1 MELSLRWQRGGMIM
15 TDRELLES
23 ILEQLS
29 ASQSH
34 IDELEAKVDEFVK
47 DDKSRLYGFARNGR
61 YERENE

>member
-1 MELSLRWQRGGMIM
+1 M

-34 IDELEAKVDEFVK
+34 IDNLEAKVDELVK
-47 DDKSRLYGFARNGR
+47 DDKSRSYGFARNDK
-61 YERENE
+61 YEPGND

>member
-1 MELSLRWQRGGMIM
+1 M

-29 ASQSH
+29 TSQSH

-61 YERENE
+61 NESEND

>member
-1 MELSLRWQRGGMIM
+1 M

-34 IDELEAKVDEFVK
+34 INELEAKVDEFVK
-47 DDKSRLYGFARNGR
+47 EDKGRLYGFARNGR
-61 YERENE
+61 YESEND